1 MTIRLMSGSI
11 TDNDSVK
18 FGLPVAGTVISITGT
33 LTNLT
38 SLVFFIKK
46 REKTIGDK
54 LLMLLNT
61 LDLLLS
67 LSATVQTVCWS
78 HFIHTL
84 HYRGLDR
91 ENVLLYVLRVMT
103 VLYFLLI
110 DGTAYITCLVSVY
123 RAISIIFPFYQIQ
136 GKLLVIVGIT
146 VFSVIKSFQV
156 ALFLAAF
163 KNGQNYWLSHSR
175 IAVSLL
181 VFLTVVLA
189 TAVALN
195 KLTRKTALQGIT
207 ESVSRR
213 NRKATWTAIIL
224 SALFLVF
231 NSIFLGV
238 TWNIFENPKSM
249 MLDIYVQTL
258 SFFGFF
264 LAIPLN
270 SSVNPIVYLTRKSDM
285 RHFFVESLS
294 NIRSMINCN

>member
-1 MTIRLMSGSI
+1 MSGLI
-11 TDNDSVK
+11 KDNDSVK
-18 FGLPVAGTVISITGT
+18 FGLPVAGTVISITGI

-46 REKTIGDK
+46 KEKTIGDK
-54 LLMLLNT
+54 LLMLLNV

-67 LSATVQTVCWS
+67 LSATVQTACWS
-78 HFIHTL
+78 SFIQTEF
-84 HYRGLDR
+84 DR
-91 ENVLLYVLRVMT
+91 ELWYVLRVMT

-110 DGTAYITCLVSVY
+110 DGTAYVTCLVSVY
-123 RAISIIFPFYQIQ
+123 RAISITFPFYQIQ

-146 VFSVIKSFQV
+146 VFSVIKSFQIT
-156 ALFLAAF
+156 LFLAALI
-163 KNGQNYWLSHSR
+163 NWENYGVSYAR

-181 VFLTVVLA
+181 VFLVVVLA

-195 KLTRKTALQGIT
+195 KLTRKTALQGII

-213 NRKATWTAIIL
+213 NRKATWTVIIL

-238 TWNIFENPKSM
+238 TWNIFVNPRSM
-249 MLDIYVQTL
+249 ISDIYVQTL

-270 SSVNPIVYLTRKSDM
+270 SSINPIVYLTRKSDM
-285 RHFFVESLS
+285 RHFFVESLR
-294 NIRSMINCN
+294 NLRSIIN